1 MLVHK
6 WNFNSFWIKMIQ
18 YFDWLPHLEK
28 LNNAYSIENE
38 LVICQYSEIL
48 PELMAD
54 MPFHGDTMGNPHK
67 FDFFMFVKHTEG
79 SAVVKIDMAEFVLDK
94 PCNFIKLGPGQIV
107 SIEKVSE
114 DFDAEIILMSKR
126 FVEGLMVF
134 VNGSIPMR
142 FNVSRGVP
150 VEHID
155 DGESEISYVS
165 NIIYKAV
172 RNILKDTG
180 NPFRLQ
186 VVQHIIMAL
195 FYSSESVRE
204 LETNDVARSNADVIT
219 KEFLKHVKENFR
231 RERQLQF
238 YADLLCITPRYLSRV
253 VKECTGASA
262 AEWIERSVV
271 LEARAVL
278 KSTNMTVQQISDE
291 LNFPS
296 QTFFG
301 KYFKRRVGMSPKEY
315 RRIG

>member
-18 YFDWLPHLEK
+18 YFDWLPQLEK

-38 LVICQYSEIL
+38 LVICQYSEVL

-54 MPFHGDTMGNPHK
+54 MPFHGETMSNPHK

-107 SIEKVSE
+107 SLEKVSE

-271 LEARAVL
+271 LEARALL